1 MKTSFVRLAR
11 IGTVLALLVVV
22 IGAWVRLTDA
32 GLGCPDWPGCYGQL
46 FVTESTREAAE
57 AFPERPLDVGKAWR
71 EMIHRYLATGLGLL
85 CLIMAGLAWANRR
98 DPEQPTRLAYFLLAL
113 VIFQGLLGMWTVTL
127 LLQPMIVMA
136 HLLGGLATLGLLFWL
151 GEWRRGLSSG
161 TDLPG
166 RMHAAR
172 TERTEATWSEQAIP
186 PDMAQAAS
194 TQMASPQAAP
204 PQAPSLKAPSPQVA
218 RTASRES
225 AQVSSPRLA
234 LAGLAAA
241 AILVLQIALG
251 GWTSANYAAL
261 ACPDFPTC
269 QTRWW
274 PPVTDFREGFVLW
287 RELGVDYEGG
297 VLDNPARV
305 AIHFS
310 HRLGAIAATAM
321 LGLLGWMMVRRPRLR
336 PDGIAVLGTLGVQLI
351 LGASIIIYSVPLAI
365 SVAHNGVAA
374 LLLLTVL
381 NANQQIGYFR

>member
-11 IGTVLALLVVV
+11 IGTLLALLVVV

-46 FVTESTREAAE
+46 VVTESTREAAE

-98 DPEQPTRLAYFLLAL
+98 DREQPTRLAFVLLAL

-127 LLQPMIVMA
+127 LLQPVIVMA

-151 GEWRRGLSSG
+151 GEWRRLFSFGDNSSR
-161 TDLPG
+161 PV
-166 RMHAAR
+166 HPAR
-172 TERTEATWSEQAIP
+172 TTPAW
-186 PDMAQAAS
+186 
-194 TQMASPQAAP
+194 
-204 PQAPSLKAPSPQVA
+204 L
-218 RTASRES
+218 
-225 AQVSSPRLA
+225 PRAGLGA
-234 LAGLAAA
+234 LA
-241 AILVLQIALG
+241 ILILQIALG

-310 HRLGAIAATAM
+310 HRLGAVAATMA
-321 LGLLGWMMVRRPRLR
+321 LGLLGWLMVRRPRLR
-336 PDGIAVLGTLGVQLI
+336 PDGIAMLAALGVQLV
-351 LGASIIIYSVPLAI
+351 LGASIIVYGVPLAVA
-365 SVAHNGVAA
+365 VAHNGVAA

-381 NANQQIGYFR
+381 NANQRIGHNQ